1 MFKMIIRILLLLGA
15 VASAMTLDPNY
26 PIFNGDEGLTTEKL
40 NKILSLSEQQ
50 LKRIEAIDYK

>member
-1 MFKMIIRILLLLGA
+1 MIIRILILLSA